1 MNLRRFFPQKSPNTL
16 DYSPIGESGEAI
28 AMSDSI
34 GNGATP
40 EFRAPSVYGDD
51 GVTIIGMIGVV
62 REAAANQGATL
73 SLFGGGINPGA
84 EVPSGVDP
92 DYILDFART
101 HEDAGFDMVL
111 TGYSSST
118 PDGFEVA
125 GYAAAHTERLGY
137 LIAHRPGFVAP
148 TLAARKAATLDQ
160 LTNGRIALHIITGGN
175 DVEQRQDG
183 DWLDHDARYRRTDE
197 YLSVVRRIWTERE
210 PFDHEGEFYRLQ
222 DAYSQ
227 ARCRQQPHV
236 PLFFGGAS
244 DIALDVA
251 SRRADLFALWGEPR
265 ASIAQRIEDVKTR
278 VAAAG
283 RDPSEIRFSLSARPI
298 LADTEDKAWERAE
311 QILSRIRQATAGRI
325 TPGVPTRPQSEGAW
339 RLLRFAAEG
348 NVHDERLWMPIAAA
362 SGASGSTTCLVG
374 TPQQVADS
382 LLAYYDLGCTAF
394 IIRGF
399 DPLADA
405 AEYGRE
411 LIPLVREGVAQRN
424 RQLAR

>member
-1 MNLRRFFPQKSPNTL
+1 MS
-16 DYSPIGESGEAI
+16 EAR
-28 AMSDSI
+28 
-34 GNGATP
+34 GNGSQPQRTV
-40 EFRAPSVYGDD
+40 PSVYGED

-62 REAAANQGATL
+62 RESAANQGATL

-101 HEDAGFDMVL
+101 HEAAGFDMVL

-183 DWLDHDARYRRTDE
+183 DWLDHDSRYRRTDD
-197 YLSVVRRIWTERE
+197 YLDVMRRIWTETE
-210 PFDHEGEFYRLQ
+210 PFDHDGEFYQLQ
-222 DAYSQ
+222 AAYSQ
-227 ARCRQQPHV
+227 ARCRQSPHV

-244 DIALDVA
+244 EAALDTA

-265 ASIAQRIEDVKTR
+265 ASIAERIADVRRR
-278 VAAAG
+278 VAATG
-283 RDPSEIRFSLSARPI
+283 RDPAEMRFSLSARPI
-298 LADTEDKAWERAE
+298 IAETEEKAWQRAE
-311 QILSRIRQATAGRI
+311 EILARIQQATAGRI

-374 TPQQVADS
+374 TPQQVADA
-382 LLAYYDLGCTAF
+382 LLAYYDLECSAF

-405 AEYGRE
+405 ADYGKE
-411 LIPLVREGVAQRN
+411 LIPLVREGVAQR
-424 RQLAR
+424 RQVRV

>member
-1 MNLRRFFPQKSPNTL
+1 MSEARSNGSQPQRTV
-16 DYSPIGESGEAI
+16 
-28 AMSDSI
+28 
-34 GNGATP
+34 
-40 EFRAPSVYGDD
+40 PSVYGED

-62 REAAANQGATL
+62 RESASNQGATL

-101 HEDAGFDMVL
+101 HEAAGFDMVL

-125 GYAAAHTERLGY
+125 GYAAAHTEWLGY

-175 DVEQRQDG
+175 DIEQRQDG
-183 DWLDHDARYRRTDE
+183 DWLDHDSRYRRTDD
-197 YLSVVRRIWTERE
+197 YLDVMRRIWTETE
-210 PFDHEGEFYRLQ
+210 PFDHAGEFYQLQ
-222 DAYSQ
+222 AAYSQ
-227 ARCRQQPHV
+227 ARCRQSPHV

-244 DIALDVA
+244 EAALDTA

-265 ASIAQRIEDVKTR
+265 ASIAERIADVRRR
-278 VAAAG
+278 VAATG
-283 RDPSEIRFSLSARPI
+283 RDPAEMRFSLSARPI
-298 LADTEDKAWERAE
+298 IAATEEKAWQRAE
-311 QILSRIRQATAGRI
+311 EILARIQQATAGRI

-374 TPQQVADS
+374 TPQQVADA
-382 LLAYYDLGCTAF
+382 LLAYYDLGCSAF

-405 AEYGRE
+405 ADYGKE
-411 LIPLVREGVAQRN
+411 LIPLVREGVAQR
-424 RQLAR
+424 RRVGV

>member
-1 MNLRRFFPQKSPNTL
+1 M
-16 DYSPIGESGEAI
+16 
-28 AMSDSI
+28 
-34 GNGATP
+34 
-40 EFRAPSVYGDD
+40 YGDD

-125 GYAAAHTERLGY
+125 GYAAAHTDRLGY

-197 YLSVVRRIWTERE
+197 YLAVMRRIWTERE
-210 PFDHEGEFYRLQ
+210 PFDHEGEFYRFQ

-265 ASIAQRIEDVKTR
+265 ASIAQRIEDVKSR
-278 VAAAG
+278 VVASG

-298 LADTEDKAWERAE
+298 LADTEEKAWERAE
-311 QILSRIRQATAGRI
+311 QILYRIKQATAGRI

-374 TPQQVADS
+374 TPRQVADS

-411 LIPLVREGVAQRN
+411 LIPLVREGVA
-424 RQLAR
+424 ARRKGRV

>member
-1 MNLRRFFPQKSPNTL
+1 
-16 DYSPIGESGEAI
+16 
-28 AMSDSI
+28 MSDASSSETQ
-34 GNGATP
+34 AT
-40 EFRAPSVYGDD
+40 PSVYGAG

-62 REAAANQGATL
+62 REEAANRGATL

-101 HEDAGFDMVL
+101 HEAAGFDLVL

-125 GYAAAHTERLGY
+125 GYAAAHTRRLGY

-148 TLAARKAATLDQ
+148 TLAARKAATLDR

-175 DVEQRQDG
+175 DREQRQDG
-183 DWLDHDARYRRTDE
+183 DWLDHDSRYRRTDE
-197 YLSVVRRIWTERE
+197 YLAIIRRIWTETE
-210 PFDHEGEFYRLQ
+210 PFDHAGEFYRLAG
-222 DAYSQ
+222 AYSQ
-227 ARCRQQPHV
+227 PRCRQEPHL

-244 DIALDVA
+244 EMALDVA
-251 SRRADLFALWGEPR
+251 SRRTDLFALWGEPR
-265 ASIAQRIEDVKTR
+265 ASVAQRVADVRRR
-278 VAAAG
+278 VASAG
-283 RDPSEIRFSLSARPI
+283 RNPADMRFSLSARPI
-298 LADTEDKAWERAE
+298 LAAAEAKAWARAE
-311 QILSRIRQATAGRI
+311 AILSRIKQATAGRVV
-325 TPGVPTRPQSEGAW
+325 PGTPTRPQSEGAW
-339 RLLRFAAEG
+339 RLLRFAAAG
-348 NVHDERLWMPIAAA
+348 DIHDERLWMPIAAA

-374 TPQQVADS
+374 TPQQVADA

-411 LIPLVREGVAQRN
+411 LIPLLREGVAQR
-424 RQLAR
+424 RG

>member
-1 MNLRRFFPQKSPNTL
+1 
-16 DYSPIGESGEAI
+16 
-28 AMSDSI
+28 MSDST
-34 GNGATP
+34 GNGTGPAQTV
-40 EFRAPSVYGDD
+40 PSVYGSD

-62 REAAANQGATL
+62 REAATNRGATL

-101 HEDAGFDMVL
+101 HEQAGFDMVL

-125 GYAAAHTERLGY
+125 GYAAAHTSRLGY

-175 DVEQRQDG
+175 DMEQRQDG

-197 YLSVVRRIWTERE
+197 YLDVMRRVWTEHE
-210 PFDHEGEFYRLQ
+210 PFDHDGEFYRFQ

-227 ARCRQQPHV
+227 ARCRQRPHV

-244 DIALDVA
+244 DIALEVA

-265 ASIAQRIEDVKTR
+265 ASIAQRIADVKNR
-278 VAAAG
+278 VAQAG
-283 RDPSEIRFSLSARPI
+283 RDPGEIRFSLSARPI
-298 LADTEDKAWERAE
+298 LAPTEEQAWERAE
-311 QILSRIRQATAGRI
+311 QILARIKQATSGRI

-399 DPLADA
+399 DPLADT
-405 AEYGRE
+405 AEYGQE
-411 LIPLVREGVAQRN
+411 LIPLVREGVVQRK
-424 RQLAR
+424 AKIPH

>member
-1 MNLRRFFPQKSPNTL
+1 MNEARRNGNKPPR
-16 DYSPIGESGEAI
+16 AI
-28 AMSDSI
+28 
-34 GNGATP
+34 
-40 EFRAPSVYGDD
+40 PSVYGEDK
-51 GVTIIGMIGVV
+51 VTIIGMIGVV
-62 REAAANQGATL
+62 RESAANQGATL

-101 HEDAGFDMVL
+101 HEEAGFDMVL

-183 DWLDHDARYRRTDE
+183 DWLDHDSRYRRTDE
-197 YLSVVRRIWTERE
+197 YLNVMRRIWTETE
-210 PFDHEGEFYRLQ
+210 PFDHDGEFYHLQ
-222 DAYSQ
+222 AAYSQ
-227 ARCRQQPHV
+227 ARCRQHPHV

-244 DIALDVA
+244 VAALDTA

-265 ASIAQRIEDVKTR
+265 ASIAERIADVRQR
-278 VAAAG
+278 VAEAG
-283 RDPSEIRFSLSARPI
+283 RDPADMRFSLSARPI
-298 LADTEDKAWERAE
+298 LAETEEKAWRRAE
-311 QILSRIRQATAGRI
+311 EILARVQQATAGRI

-339 RLLRFAAEG
+339 RLLHFAAEG

-374 TPQQVADS
+374 TPQQVADA
-382 LLAYYDLGCTAF
+382 LLAYYDLGCSAF

-405 AEYGRE
+405 ADYGRE
-411 LIPLVREGVAQRN
+411 LIPLVREGVVQRKKVGVQAGKRMAERRSEN
-424 RQLAR
+424 

>member
-1 MNLRRFFPQKSPNTL
+1 MNEVR
-16 DYSPIGESGEAI
+16 
-28 AMSDSI
+28 
-34 GNGATP
+34 GNGSQPQQTI
-40 EFRAPSVYGDD
+40 PSIYGAD

-62 REAAANQGATL
+62 RESAANQGATL

-148 TLAARKAATLDQ
+148 TLAARKAATMDQ

-183 DWLDHDARYRRTDE
+183 DWLDHDSRYRRTDE
-197 YLSVVRRIWTERE
+197 YLDVMRRVWTETE
-210 PFDHEGEFYRLQ
+210 PFDHDGEFYQLQ
-222 DAYSQ
+222 AAYSQ
-227 ARCRQQPHV
+227 ARCRQRPHV

-244 DIALDVA
+244 DAALNAA

-265 ASIAQRIEDVKTR
+265 ASIAERIADVRQR

-283 RDPSEIRFSLSARPI
+283 RDPAAMRFSLSARPI
-298 LADTEDKAWERAE
+298 LAETEEKAWQRAE
-311 QILSRIRQATAGRI
+311 EILARVQRATAGRI
-325 TPGVPTRPQSEGAW
+325 EPGVPTRPQSEGAW

-374 TPQQVADS
+374 TPQQVADA
-382 LLAYYDLGCTAF
+382 LLAYYDLGCSAF

-405 AEYGRE
+405 ADYGRE
-411 LIPLVREGVAQRN
+411 LIPLVREGVSQKRKA
-424 RQLAR
+424 AV

>member
-1 MNLRRFFPQKSPNTL
+1 
-16 DYSPIGESGEAI
+16 
-28 AMSDSI
+28 MSDSN
-34 GNGATP
+34 GNGTGPAQTV
-40 EFRAPSVYGDD
+40 PSVYGSD

-62 REAAANQGATL
+62 REAANNRGATL

-101 HEDAGFDMVL
+101 HEQAGFDMVL

-125 GYAAAHTERLGY
+125 GYAAAHTKRLGY
-137 LIAHRPGFVAP
+137 LIAHRPGFIAP

-175 DVEQRQDG
+175 DLEQRQDG

-197 YLSVVRRIWTERE
+197 YLNVMRRIWTEHE
-210 PFDHEGEFYRLQ
+210 PFDHEGEFYRFQ

-227 ARCRQQPHV
+227 ARCRQSPHV

-265 ASIAQRIEDVKTR
+265 ASISQRIADVR
-278 VAAAG
+278 NRAASAG
-283 RDPSEIRFSLSARPI
+283 RDPSTMRFSLSARPI
-298 LADTEDKAWERAE
+298 LAPTEDQAWERAE
-311 QILSRIRQATAGRI
+311 QILARIKQATSGRI

-399 DPLADA
+399 DPLTDA
-405 AEYGRE
+405 AEYGKE
-411 LIPLVREGVAQRN
+411 LIPLVREGVVQRK
-424 RQLAR
+424 AKIAH

>member
-1 MNLRRFFPQKSPNTL
+1 MNQPN
-16 DYSPIGESGEAI
+16 
-28 AMSDSI
+28 
-34 GNGATP
+34 GNGPAP
-40 EFRAPSVYGDD
+40 EPSLPSVYGRD

-62 REAAANQGATL
+62 READANRGATL

-101 HEDAGFDMVL
+101 HEAAGFDMVL

-125 GYAAAHTERLGY
+125 GYAAAHTHRLGY

-197 YLSVVRRIWTERE
+197 YLQVMRRIWTDLE
-210 PFDHEGEFYRLQ
+210 PFDHDGEFYKFQ

-227 ARCRQQPHV
+227 ARCRQDPHV

-265 ASIAQRIEDVKTR
+265 ASIAQRITDVKSR

-283 RDPSEIRFSLSARPI
+283 RDPGEMRFSLSARPI
-298 LADTEDKAWERAE
+298 LASTEEKAWQRAE
-311 QILSRIRQATAGRI
+311 QILTRVKQATSGRI

-382 LLAYYDLGCTAF
+382 LLAYYDLGCSAF

-399 DPLADA
+399 DPLVDA

-411 LIPLVREGVAQRN
+411 LIPLVREGVAQRKSDVP
-424 RQLAR
+424 R

>member
-382 LLAYYDLGCTAF
+382 LLAYYDLGCSAF

>member
-1 MNLRRFFPQKSPNTL
+1 MAPASTAEPA
-16 DYSPIGESGEAI
+16 P
-28 AMSDSI
+28 
-34 GNGATP
+34 
-40 EFRAPSVYGDD
+40 PSVYGAD

-62 REAAANQGATL
+62 REAEANRGATL

-92 DYILDFART
+92 AYILDFART
-101 HEDAGFDMVL
+101 HEAAGFDLVL

-125 GYAAAHTERLGY
+125 GYAAAHTQRLGY

-183 DWLDHDARYRRTDE
+183 DWLDHDTRYRRTDE
-197 YLSVVRRIWTERE
+197 YLAVMRRIWTETE

-222 DAYSQ
+222 GAYSQ
-227 ARCRQQPHV
+227 ARCRQKPHL

-265 ASIAQRIEDVKTR
+265 AAIARRIADVRTR
-278 VAAAG
+278 TAAAG
-283 RDPSEIRFSLSARPI
+283 RDPAAMRFSLSARPI
-298 LADTEDKAWERAE
+298 LANTEAKAWARAE
-311 QILSRIRQATAGRI
+311 EILARVRQATAGRI
-325 TPGVPTRPQSEGAW
+325 APGTPTRPQSEGAW

-374 TPQQVADS
+374 TPQQVADA
-382 LLAYYDLGCTAF
+382 LLAYYDLGCSAF

-411 LIPLVREGVAQRN
+411 LIPLVRAGVAQR
-424 RQLAR
+424 RRAASAAGRAS

>member
-1 MNLRRFFPQKSPNTL
+1 M
-16 DYSPIGESGEAI
+16 

-34 GNGATP
+34 GNGAAP
-40 EFRAPSVYGDD
+40 EFKAPSVYGND

-92 DYILDFART
+92 GYILDFART

-125 GYAAAHTERLGY
+125 GYAAAHTDRLGY

-197 YLSVVRRIWTERE
+197 YLSVMRRIWTEHE
-210 PFDHEGEFYRLQ
+210 PFDHEGEFYRFQ

-265 ASIAQRIEDVKTR
+265 AAISERIADVKSR
-278 VAAAG
+278 VAASG
-283 RDPSEIRFSLSARPI
+283 RDPSEIKFSLSARPI
-298 LADTEDKAWERAE
+298 LAETEEKAWERAGK
-311 QILSRIRQATAGRI
+311 ILNRVKEATAGRI
-325 TPGVPTRPQSEGAW
+325 TPWVPTRPQSEGAW

-374 TPQQVADS
+374 TPRQVADS
-382 LLAYYDLGCTAF
+382 LLAYYDLGCSAF

-405 AEYGRE
+405 ADYGRE
-411 LIPLVREGVAQRN
+411 LIPLVREGVSERGGE
-424 RQLAR
+424 RV

>member
-1 MNLRRFFPQKSPNTL
+1 MTAA
-16 DYSPIGESGEAI
+16 ES
-28 AMSDSI
+28 
-34 GNGATP
+34 NGTAAQGP
-40 EFRAPSVYGDD
+40 VPSVYGEG

-62 REAAANQGATL
+62 RESQANRGATL

-84 EVPSGVDP
+84 EVPAGVDP

-101 HEDAGFDMVL
+101 HEAAGFDMVL

-175 DVEQRQDG
+175 DIEQRQDG

-197 YLSVVRRIWTERE
+197 YLDVMRRIWTETE
-210 PFDHEGEFYRLQ
+210 PFDHDGEFYRLQ
-222 DAYSQ
+222 AAFSQ
-227 ARCRQQPHV
+227 ARCRQIPHV

-244 DIALDVA
+244 EAALDAA

-265 ASIAQRIEDVKTR
+265 ASIAERIADVRRR
-278 VAAAG
+278 VSTAG
-283 RDPSEIRFSLSARPI
+283 RDPAGMRFSLSARPI
-298 LADTEDKAWERAE
+298 LADTEAKAWARAE
-311 QILSRIRQATAGRI
+311 EILSRVQRATAGRI

-374 TPQQVADS
+374 TPQEVADA
-382 LLAYYDLGCTAF
+382 LLAYYDLGCGAF

-411 LIPLVREGVAQRN
+411 LIPLVREGVAQR
-424 RQLAR
+424 RRAAV

>member
-1 MNLRRFFPQKSPNTL
+1 
-16 DYSPIGESGEAI
+16 
-28 AMSDSI
+28 MSETR
-34 GNGATP
+34 GNGNQPQTAV
-40 EFRAPSVYGDD
+40 PSVYGDD

-62 REAAANQGATL
+62 RESSANRGATL

-101 HEDAGFDMVL
+101 HEEAGFDMVL

-148 TLAARKAATLDQ
+148 TLSARKAATLDQ

-175 DVEQRQDG
+175 DIEQRQDG
-183 DWLDHDARYRRTDE
+183 DWLDHDSRYRRTDE
-197 YLSVVRRIWTERE
+197 YLDVMRRIWTDTE
-210 PFDHEGEFYRLQ
+210 PFDHDGEFYHLQ
-222 DAYSQ
+222 AAYSQ
-227 ARCRQQPHV
+227 ARCRQRPHV

-244 DIALDVA
+244 EAALDTA

-265 ASIAQRIEDVKTR
+265 ASIAERIADVRQR

-283 RDPSEIRFSLSARPI
+283 RDPADMRFSLSARPI
-298 LADTEDKAWERAE
+298 LAETEEKAWQRAE
-311 QILSRIRQATAGRI
+311 AILAQVQQATAGRI

-374 TPQQVADS
+374 TPQQVADA
-382 LLAYYDLGCTAF
+382 LLAYYDLGCSAF

-405 AEYGRE
+405 ADYGRE
-411 LIPLVREGVAQRN
+411 LIPLVREGVSQR
-424 RQLAR
+424 RKAAV

>member
-1 MNLRRFFPQKSPNTL
+1 
-16 DYSPIGESGEAI
+16 
-28 AMSDSI
+28 MSDSI
-34 GNGATP
+34 GNGAAP
-40 EFRAPSVYGDD
+40 ESRAPSVYGDD

-125 GYAAAHTERLGY
+125 GYAAAHTDRLGY

-197 YLSVVRRIWTERE
+197 YLAVMRRIWTERE
-210 PFDHEGEFYRLQ
+210 PFDHEGEFYRFQ

-265 ASIAQRIEDVKTR
+265 ASIAQRIEDVKSR
-278 VAAAG
+278 VVASG

-298 LADTEDKAWERAE
+298 LADTEEKAWERAE
-311 QILSRIRQATAGRI
+311 QILSRIKQTTAGRI

-374 TPQQVADS
+374 TPRQVADS

-394 IIRGF
+394 VIRGF

>member
-1 MNLRRFFPQKSPNTL
+1 
-16 DYSPIGESGEAI
+16 
-28 AMSDSI
+28 MSETR
-34 GNGATP
+34 GNGNLP
-40 EFRAPSVYGDD
+40 DRAVPSVYGND

-62 REAAANQGATL
+62 RESSTNRGATL

-101 HEDAGFDMVL
+101 HEEAGFDMVL

-125 GYAAAHTERLGY
+125 GYAAAHTQRLGY

-183 DWLDHDARYRRTDE
+183 DWLDHDSRYRRTDE
-197 YLSVVRRIWTERE
+197 YLDVMRRIWTETE
-210 PFDHEGEFYRLQ
+210 PFDHDGEFYHLQ
-222 DAYSQ
+222 AAYSQ
-227 ARCRQQPHV
+227 ARCRQYPHV

-244 DIALDVA
+244 EAALDTA

-265 ASIAQRIEDVKTR
+265 ASIAERIADVRQRA
-278 VAAAG
+278 AAAG
-283 RDPSEIRFSLSARPI
+283 RDPADMRFSLSARPI
-298 LADTEDKAWERAE
+298 LADTEEKAWLRAE
-311 QILSRIRQATAGRI
+311 EILARVQQATAGRI

-374 TPQQVADS
+374 TPQQVAEA
-382 LLAYYDLGCTAF
+382 LLAYYDLGCSAF

-405 AEYGRE
+405 ADYGRE
-411 LIPLVREGVAQRN
+411 LIPRVREGVAQRHK
-424 RQLAR
+424 AAA

>member
-1 MNLRRFFPQKSPNTL
+1 MSETRSNGNQPQPAVPT
-16 DYSPIGESGEAI
+16 
-28 AMSDSI
+28 
-34 GNGATP
+34 
-40 EFRAPSVYGDD
+40 VYGKD
-51 GVTIIGMIGVV
+51 GVTIVGMIGVV
-62 REAAANQGATL
+62 RESQANRGATL

-101 HEDAGFDMVL
+101 HEEAGFDMVL

-118 PDGFEVA
+118 ADGFEVA

-175 DVEQRQDG
+175 DIEQRQDG
-183 DWLDHDARYRRTDE
+183 DWLDHDSRYRRTDE
-197 YLSVVRRIWTERE
+197 YLNVMRRIWTETE
-210 PFDHEGEFYRLQ
+210 PFDHDGEFYRLQ
-222 DAYSQ
+222 AAYSQ
-227 ARCRQQPHV
+227 ARCRQYPHV

-244 DIALDVA
+244 EAALDTA

-265 ASIAQRIEDVKTR
+265 ASIAERIADVRQRVS
-278 VAAAG
+278 ASG
-283 RDPSEIRFSLSARPI
+283 RNPSDMRFSLSARPI
-298 LADTEDKAWERAE
+298 LADTEEKAWQRAE
-311 QILSRIRQATAGRI
+311 EILARVQQATAGRV

-348 NVHDERLWMPIAAA
+348 NLHDERLWMPIAAA

-382 LLAYYDLGCTAF
+382 LLAYYDLGCSAF

-405 AEYGRE
+405 ADYGRE
-411 LIPLVREGVAQRN
+411 LIPLVREGVAER
-424 RQLAR
+424 RKAAV

>member
-1 MNLRRFFPQKSPNTL
+1 MS
-16 DYSPIGESGEAI
+16 ESNR
-28 AMSDSI
+28 
-34 GNGATP
+34 NGAGF
-40 EFRAPSVYGDD
+40 ESDVPSVYGRD
-51 GVTIIGMIGVV
+51 GVTVIGMIGVV
-62 REAAANQGATL
+62 READANRGATL

-125 GYAAAHTERLGY
+125 GYAAAHTTRLGY
-137 LIAHRPGFVAP
+137 LIAHRPGFVSP

-197 YLSVVRRIWTERE
+197 YLQVIRRIWTEHQ
-210 PFDHEGEFYRLQ
+210 PFDHEGEFYKFQ

-227 ARCRQQPHV
+227 ARCRQNPHV

-265 ASIAQRIEDVKTR
+265 DSIAQRIADVKNR
-278 VAAAG
+278 VALAG
-283 RDPSEIRFSLSARPI
+283 RDPSGMRFSLSARPI
-298 LADTEDKAWERAE
+298 LAATEEKAWERAE
-311 QILSRIRQATAGRI
+311 QILSRIKQATAGRI

-382 LLAYYDLGCTAF
+382 LLAYYDLGCSAF

-424 RQLAR
+424 AQPAR

>member
-1 MNLRRFFPQKSPNTL
+1 MVDNGLSGDNGHNVDASP
-16 DYSPIGESGEAI
+16 
-28 AMSDSI
+28 
-34 GNGATP
+34 
-40 EFRAPSVYGDD
+40 PSVYSDD

-62 REAAANQGATL
+62 READANRGATL

-101 HEDAGFDMVL
+101 HEAAGFDLVL

-118 PDGFEVA
+118 PDGFEIA
-125 GYAAAHTERLGY
+125 GYAAAHTQRLGY

-175 DVEQRQDG
+175 DLEQRQDG

-197 YLSVVRRIWTERE
+197 YLDVMRRIWTETD
-210 PFDHEGEFYRLQ
+210 PFDHDGEFYQLEG
-222 DAYSQ
+222 AFSQ
-227 ARCRQQPHV
+227 ARCRQAPHV

-244 DIALDVA
+244 DMALDVA

-265 ASIAQRIEDVKTR
+265 ASIAERIADVRNR
-278 VAAAG
+278 VGAAG
-283 RDPSEIRFSLSARPI
+283 RDPSDMRFSLSARPI
-298 LADTEDKAWERAE
+298 LGATEAKAWERAE
-311 QILSRIRQATAGRI
+311 AILTRVQQATAGRI

-339 RLLRFAAEG
+339 RLLRFAAQG

-382 LLAYYDLGCTAF
+382 LLAYYDLGCSAF

-405 AEYGRE
+405 AEYGQE
-411 LIPLVREGVAQRN
+411 LIPLVREGVAQRSVSGVGKPS
-424 RQLAR
+424 

>member
-1 MNLRRFFPQKSPNTL
+1 MN
-16 DYSPIGESGEAI
+16 EAR
-28 AMSDSI
+28 
-34 GNGATP
+34 GNGTQPQPAI
-40 EFRAPSVYGDD
+40 PSVYGAD

-62 REAAANQGATL
+62 RESAANRGATL

-101 HEDAGFDMVL
+101 HEAAGFDMVL

-175 DVEQRQDG
+175 DIEQRQDG
-183 DWLDHDARYRRTDE
+183 DWLDHDSRYRRTDE
-197 YLSVVRRIWTERE
+197 YLDVMRRVWTELE
-210 PFDHEGEFYRLQ
+210 PFDHDGEFYQLQ
-222 DAYSQ
+222 AAYSQ
-227 ARCRQQPHV
+227 ARCRQRPHV

-244 DIALDVA
+244 EAALNAA

-265 ASIAQRIEDVKTR
+265 ASIAERIAHVRQR
-278 VAAAG
+278 VAAAD
-283 RDPSEIRFSLSARPI
+283 RDPAEMRFSLSARPI
-298 LADTEDKAWERAE
+298 LADTEEKAWQRAE
-311 QILSRIRQATAGRI
+311 EILARVQRATAGRI
-325 TPGVPTRPQSEGAW
+325 EPGVPTRPQSEGAW

-374 TPQQVADS
+374 TPEQVADA

-405 AEYGRE
+405 ADYGRE
-411 LIPLVREGVAQRN
+411 LIPLVREGVAKR
-424 RQLAR
+424 RKAAV

>member
-1 MNLRRFFPQKSPNTL
+1 MSETRDNGNLPDPAV
-16 DYSPIGESGEAI
+16 P
-28 AMSDSI
+28 SI
-34 GNGATP
+34 
-40 EFRAPSVYGDD
+40 YGDD

-62 REAAANQGATL
+62 RESSTNRGATL

-101 HEDAGFDMVL
+101 HEEAGFDMVL

-175 DVEQRQDG
+175 DIEQRQDG
-183 DWLDHDARYRRTDE
+183 DWLDHDSRYRRTDE
-197 YLSVVRRIWTERE
+197 YLDVMRRIWTETE
-210 PFDHEGEFYRLQ
+210 PFDHDGEFYHLQ
-222 DAYSQ
+222 AAYSQ
-227 ARCRQQPHV
+227 ARCRQYPHV

-244 DIALDVA
+244 EAALDTA

-265 ASIAQRIEDVKTR
+265 ASIAERIEDVR
-278 VAAAG
+278 QRAAAAG
-283 RDPSEIRFSLSARPI
+283 RDPADMRFSLSARPI
-298 LADTEDKAWERAE
+298 LADTEEKAWQRAE
-311 QILSRIRQATAGRI
+311 EILARVQQATAGRI

-374 TPQQVADS
+374 TPQQVADA
-382 LLAYYDLGCTAF
+382 LLAYYDLGCSAF

-405 AEYGRE
+405 ADYGKE
-411 LIPLVREGVAQRN
+411 LIPRVREGVAQRHK
-424 RQLAR
+424 AAV

>member
-1 MNLRRFFPQKSPNTL
+1 
-16 DYSPIGESGEAI
+16 
-28 AMSDSI
+28 
-34 GNGATP
+34 
-40 EFRAPSVYGDD
+40 
-51 GVTIIGMIGVV
+51 MIGVV
-62 REAAANQGATL
+62 RAAAANQGATL

-197 YLSVVRRIWTERE
+197 YLSVMRRIWIEHE
-210 PFDHEGEFYRLQ
+210 PFDHEGEFYRFQ

-265 ASIAQRIEDVKTR
+265 ASIAQRISDVKGR

-298 LADTEDKAWERAE
+298 LAETEEKAWERAG
-311 QILSRIRQATAGRI
+311 QILNRVKEATAGRI

-374 TPQQVADS
+374 TPRQVADS
-382 LLAYYDLGCTAF
+382 LLAYYDLGCSAF

-411 LIPLVREGVAQRN
+411 LIPLLREGVA
-424 RQLAR
+424 ARRKGRV

>member
-1 MNLRRFFPQKSPNTL
+1 MKEVSRDARDIPAQ
-16 DYSPIGESGEAI
+16 
-28 AMSDSI
+28 
-34 GNGATP
+34 
-40 EFRAPSVYGDD
+40 APSVYGDD
-51 GVTIIGMIGVV
+51 GVTIIGMIGVT
-62 REAAANQGATL
+62 RERSANRGATL
-73 SLFGGGINPGA
+73 SVFGGGINPGA
-84 EVPSGVDP
+84 EAPSGIDP
-92 DYILDFART
+92 GYILDFAYA
-101 HEDAGFDMVL
+101 HEAAGFDMVL

-125 GYAAAHTERLGY
+125 GYAAAHTERLGF

-160 LTNGRIALHIITGGN
+160 LTGGRIALHIITGGS

-197 YLSVVRRIWTERE
+197 YLDVMRRVWTATD
-210 PFDHEGEFYRLQ
+210 PFDHRGEFYHLKG
-222 DAYSQ
+222 AYSQ
-227 ARCRQQPHV
+227 ARCRQRPHA

-251 SRRADLFALWGEPR
+251 SRRADLLALWGEPR
-265 ASIAQRIEDVKTR
+265 AAIAERIADVRKR

-283 RDPSEIRFSLSARPI
+283 RDPEQMRISLSARPV
-298 LADTEDKAWERAE
+298 LADTEDKAWEKAE
-311 QILSRIRQATAGRI
+311 GILARVRRSTAGRVS
-325 TPGVPTRPQSEGAW
+325 PGVPTRPQSEGAW
-339 RLLRFAAEG
+339 RLMRFAAEG

-374 TPQQVADS
+374 TPRQVADS
-382 LLAYYDLGCTAF
+382 LLAYYDLGCGAF

-405 AEYGRE
+405 VEYGRE
-411 LIPLVREGVAQRN
+411 LIPMVRDGVARRRKEASRKPGIASN
-424 RQLAR
+424 

>member
-1 MNLRRFFPQKSPNTL
+1 MNEARRNGNQPPR
-16 DYSPIGESGEAI
+16 AI
-28 AMSDSI
+28 P
-34 GNGATP
+34 G
-40 EFRAPSVYGDD
+40 VYGED

-62 REAAANQGATL
+62 RESAANQGATL

-101 HEDAGFDMVL
+101 HEEAGFDMVL

-175 DVEQRQDG
+175 DIEQRQDG
-183 DWLDHDARYRRTDE
+183 DWLDHDSRYRRTDE
-197 YLSVVRRIWTERE
+197 YLDVMRRIWMETE
-210 PFDHEGEFYRLQ
+210 PFDHDGEFYHLQ
-222 DAYSQ
+222 AAYSQ
-227 ARCRQQPHV
+227 ARCRQHPHV

-244 DIALDVA
+244 VAALDTA

-265 ASIAQRIEDVKTR
+265 ASIAERIADVRQR
-278 VAAAG
+278 VAEAG
-283 RDPSEIRFSLSARPI
+283 RDPSEMRFSLSARPI
-298 LADTEDKAWERAE
+298 LAETEDKAWKRAE
-311 QILSRIRQATAGRI
+311 DILARIQQATAGRVR
-325 TPGVPTRPQSEGAW
+325 PGVPTRPQSEGAW

-374 TPQQVADS
+374 TPQQVADA
-382 LLAYYDLGCTAF
+382 LLAYYDLGCSAF

-405 AEYGRE
+405 IDYGRE
-411 LIPLVREGVAQRN
+411 LIPLVREGVVQRKKVGVQAGKRMAERRSEN
-424 RQLAR
+424 

>member
-1 MNLRRFFPQKSPNTL
+1 MSEASGRGDRPQP
-16 DYSPIGESGEAI
+16 A
-28 AMSDSI
+28 
-34 GNGATP
+34 
-40 EFRAPSVYGDD
+40 APSVYGKD

-62 REAAANQGATL
+62 RESAANRGATL

-92 DYILDFART
+92 DYILDFATT
-101 HEDAGFDMVL
+101 HEEAGFDMVL

-125 GYAAAHTERLGY
+125 SYAAAHTERLGY

-175 DVEQRQDG
+175 DIEQRQDG
-183 DWLDHDARYRRTDE
+183 DWLDHDSRYRRTDE
-197 YLSVVRRIWTERE
+197 YLDVMRRIWTETE
-210 PFDHEGEFYRLQ
+210 PFDHDGEFYRLQ
-222 DAYSQ
+222 AAYSQ
-227 ARCRQQPHV
+227 ARCRQRPHV

-244 DIALDVA
+244 EAALDTA

-265 ASIAQRIEDVKTR
+265 ASIAERIADVRQR

-283 RDPSEIRFSLSARPI
+283 RDPADMRFSLSARPI
-298 LADTEDKAWERAE
+298 LAETEEKAWQRAE
-311 QILSRIRQATAGRI
+311 EILARVQQATAGRI

-374 TPQQVADS
+374 TPEQVADA
-382 LLAYYDLGCTAF
+382 LLAYYDLGCSAF

-405 AEYGRE
+405 ADYGRE
-411 LIPLVREGVAQRN
+411 LIPRVREGVTQR
-424 RQLAR
+424 RKAAV

>member
-1 MNLRRFFPQKSPNTL
+1 
-16 DYSPIGESGEAI
+16 
-28 AMSDSI
+28 MSEI
-34 GNGATP
+34 TGNGTAPTP
-40 EFRAPSVYGDD
+40 TVPSVYGDD

-125 GYAAAHTERLGY
+125 GYAAAHTDRLGY

-197 YLSVVRRIWTERE
+197 YLSVMRRIWTEHE
-210 PFDHEGEFYRLQ
+210 PFDHEGEFYRFQ

-265 ASIAQRIEDVKTR
+265 ASIAQRIADVKSR

-298 LADTEDKAWERAE
+298 LADTEERAWERADR
-311 QILSRIRQATAGRI
+311 ILASIKQATAGRI

-374 TPQQVADS
+374 TPRQVADS

-405 AEYGRE
+405 ADYGGE
-411 LIPLVREGVAQRN
+411 LIPLVREGVA
-424 RQLAR
+424 ARRKRWV